1 MLFAAK
7 RGIIMDQAAGPP
19 QRSGLIILICLF
31 IAALEGYDIQAFGV
45 AAPRLVKELGLAP
58 EQQGW
63 AAAAAM
69 IGMLLGA
76 FIGGWA
82 ADRVGRRPV
91 LVASIA
97 AFGVFSLATAF
108 SHDYPALMLARLAT
122 GLGFGGVMANLVTLA
137 TEISPPGRRTAT
149 TTMMF
154 CGFPAGGV
162 LVALIARLGGEA
174 LDWRV
179 LFIIGGVIPVVLA
192 PVVYFLLPETRPQAA
207 PDADR
212 RSVAALFGGG
222 RAAATL
228 LIWTASL
235 LLTLVLNLLLNWLP
249 TLVTA
254 KGLTAGDGA
263 TAALAFNLSGV
274 IGALIAGIL
283 VDRFGARWTLT
294 LFFAVMAG
302 ALYVL
307 ASAAG
312 LTPTLA
318 YAGLAGFM
326 VMGAQFSLYGQ
337 APALYPPQVRAV
349 GAGGTIGVGR
359 VGAIIGPLVA
369 GELRQAGF
377 SGAQVF
383 QTLIPVVIVAG
394 LASLA
399 LSYVGRPSEA

>member
-1 MLFAAK
+1 MTGALGGLRVEQSQKGYPKA
-7 RGIIMDQAAGPP
+7 
-19 QRSGLIILICLF
+19 GLIILICLF

-45 AAPRLVKELGLAP
+45 AAPRIVAELGLKPA
-58 EQQGW
+58 QQGW

-76 FIGGWA
+76 FFGGWA
-82 ADRVGRRPV
+82 ADRIGRRPV
-91 LVASIA
+91 LAASVA
-97 AFGVFSLATAF
+97 AFGVFSIATAF
-108 SHDYPALMLARLAT
+108 SHDYPTLMLARLAT

-137 TEISPPGRRTAT
+137 TEISAPGRRTAT

-162 LVALIARLGGEA
+162 LVALIARLGGES
-174 LDWRV
+174 LDWRA
-179 LFIIGGVIPVVLA
+179 LFVIGGLIPAVLT
-192 PVVYFLLPETRPQAA
+192 PVVYFLLPETRPQVA

-212 RSVAALFGGG
+212 RSMTALFGGG

-228 LIWTASL
+228 LVWTASL

-274 IGALIAGIL
+274 VGALITGVL

-294 LFFAVMAG
+294 LFFAAMAG
-302 ALYVL
+302 SFYVL
-307 ASAAG
+307 AAAAG

-318 YAGLAGFM
+318 YAGLAGFL
-326 VMGAQFSLYGQ
+326 VMGAQFSIYGQ

-359 VGAIIGPLVA
+359 LGAVIGPLVA

-377 SGAQVF
+377 SGSQVF
-383 QTLIPVVIVAG
+383 QALIPVVIAAG
-394 LASLA
+394 LATLA
-399 LSYVGRPSEA
+399 LSYMRRPQDA